1 MLTASCYRSLDGLG
15 RIAHIPVVQVQCAG
29 MDRDRQSSRG
39 RSRAARAAIGL
50 TVAVMF
56 TLAAMRVVHSDWWFR
71 MFHPL
76 RYPTYIRTHAN
87 NYDLPPDLV
96 AAVIYQESRFNER
109 ARSDAG
115 AVGLMQLTPD
125 TARGIAQR
133 TGGRAFHTRDLV
145 DPEISIRY
153 GSWYLDHLRDK
164 YRSRGSGGDPY
175 DLALAAY
182 NAGQGRVDGW
192 IEREPDGHLAVSDIP
207 FQETREYV
215 RRVQRLRAGY
225 RSGWS
230 RELSGRSEVARPVR
244 QQHQ

>member
-1 MLTASCYRSLDGLG
+1 MEAERQQQRRRRGQRFAVTVVVACGIVIAVTLIIRSG
-15 RIAHIPVVQVQCAG
+15 
-29 MDRDRQSSRG
+29 
-39 RSRAARAAIGL
+39 
-50 TVAVMF
+50 
-56 TLAAMRVVHSDWWFR
+56 WWFR

-76 RYPTYIRTHAN
+76 RYPSYIRTHAG
-87 NYDLPPDLV
+87 NYDLPPELV

-109 ARSDAG
+109 ARSEAG

-133 TGGRAFHTRDLV
+133 TGGREFMTRDLI

-182 NAGQGRVDGW
+182 NAGQGRVDRW
-192 IEREPDGHLAVSDIP
+192 ISRESDGHLAISDIP
-207 FQETREYV
+207 FQETRAYV
-215 RRVQRLRAGY
+215 RRVQHLRAGY
-225 RSGWS
+225 RRAWS
-230 RELSGRSEVARPVR
+230 IELNGGDVEARQVPQLR
-244 QQHQ
+244 Q